1 MKRGGRGK
9 KMPKNE
15 RKEVI
20 ALMREEEG
28 WGERKERI
36 DRQRERERERER
48 KRERERERVKTLDR

>member
-28 WGERKERI
+28 WGERRERKEMS
-36 DRQRERERERER
+36 DLQRERERERER
-48 KRERERERVKTLDR
+48 EENIGK

>member
-48 KRERERERVKTLDR
+48 ERVKTLDR